1 MLKICLI
8 GYGQMGKLIKYIATK
23 NDCQIVSIIDPILN
37 NKIDEEN
44 LKDCDVCI
52 DFTAPD
58 FVKENIIKI
67 AKFKKNIV
75 IGTTSWYSEITKIRE
90 IAEKNNIGIIYGSN
104 FSLGMNLFFKIVE
117 QTTQIMNNSND
128 YDVFG
133 YEIHHHKKVDSPSG
147 TAKQIS
153 NIILENIKNK
163 NIAQYEKLDRKIHNE
178 EFHFSSIRGGNVPGI
193 HSICFD
199 SPADTI
205 ELKHTARNR
214 EGLALGALKAA
225 HWIKNKT
232 GLYEFSSVFSEIL
245 EI

>member
-8 GYGQMGKLIKYIATK
+8 GFGQMGKLIKDIASK
-23 NDCQIVSIIDPILN
+23 NDCEIVSIIDPNMN
-37 NKIDEEN
+37 NEIDKEN
-44 LKDCDVCI
+44 LIKCDICI

-67 AKFKKNIV
+67 AKYKKNIV
-75 IGTTSWYSEITKIRE
+75 IGTTGWYSEIDQIRE
-90 IAEKNNIGIIYGSN
+90 IAVKNNIGIIYGSN
-104 FSLGMNLFFKIVE
+104 FSLGMNMFFMIIE
-117 QTTQIMNNSND
+117 QTAKIMNNSND

-133 YEIHHHKKVDSPSG
+133 YEMHHQKKVDSPSG
-147 TAKQIS
+147 TAKKIS
-153 NIILENIKNK
+153 DIILANITSKEL
-163 NIAQYEKLDRKIHNE
+163 AQYDKLDRKILKE
-178 EFHFSSIRGGNVPGI
+178 EFHFSSIRGGSVPGI
-193 HSICFD
+193 HTVCFD

-214 EGLALGALKAA
+214 EGLALGAIKAA

-232 GLYEFSSVFSEIL
+232 GFYEFSSVFSEIL